1 MKQEEEKK
9 KKTADE
15 ILPRQAGSNGAH
27 LHKHS

>member
-1 MKQEEEKK
+1 MKQEEEK